1 MNNPKHGGILKFE
14 NLNLYIEKW
23 SLESQ
28 KIKPLEAKKVSS
40 LITPYLKV
48 ILVQRSDCK
57 QL

>member
-23 SLESQ
+23 SFESQ
-28 KIKPLEAKKVSS
+28 KTKPLRVKKVSS

-48 ILVQRSDCK
+48 ILVQRGDCK

>member
-28 KIKPLEAKKVSS
+28 KTKPLNAKKVSS
-40 LITPYLKV
+40 LITPHLKV
-48 ILVQRSDCK
+48 ILVQRDECK